1 VPTARAPT
9 ASCCRPGGLAS
20 ASTVVVALGSN
31 LGDRR
36 AHLLDAARDLARLFS
51 TFHLSSLIE
60 TAPVGAGLELDPPYL
75 NAVAAGESSLTPAEI
90 MDRLRE
96 IEAAHGRTRAYP
108 GAPRTLDLDLILAG
122 DTVIDEPRLQ
132 VPHPRFRDRLFVL
145 EPLAEIAPDLVD
157 PVTGMTVRELLQ
169 KKKAGA

>member
-1 VPTARAPT
+1 MAPAPT
-9 ASCCRPGGLAS
+9 ASCCRRAGLAS
-20 ASTVVVALGSN
+20 PNTVVIALGSN

-36 AHLLDAARDLARLFS
+36 ATILAAARELERLFT

-60 TAPVGAGLELDPPYL
+60 TAPVGEGLEDDPAYL
-75 NAVAAGESSLTPAEI
+75 NAVAVGESSLAPVA
-90 MDRLRE
+90 MMARLRG
-96 IEAAHGRTRAYP
+96 IEAAHGRTRPYQ

-122 DTVIDEPRLQ
+122 DTLIDQPDLQ
-132 VPHPRFRDRLFVL
+132 VPHPRYRDRLFVL

-157 PVTGMTVRELLQ
+157 PVTGLTVRALLE